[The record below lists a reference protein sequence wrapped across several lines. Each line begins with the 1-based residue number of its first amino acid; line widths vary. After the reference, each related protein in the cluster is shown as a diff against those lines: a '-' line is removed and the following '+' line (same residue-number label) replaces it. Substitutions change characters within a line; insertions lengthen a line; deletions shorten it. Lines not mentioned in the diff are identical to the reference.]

1 MKKLKTL
8 LSTVDSNIAVL
19 RSVFTTTVIKEY
31 ITQTLY
37 HTVLFIVLSLI
48 SYMVFA
54 IDDIYQMIIL
64 MIIGIS
70 IMNISY
76 TVIFLNKV
84 KIDFHNH
91 YIERLYQRSFMEW
104 DVQKRFTD
112 AISHELATPIAVIRI
127 LTRKLEDEITK
138 QNCQLAD
145 KFGGVFDCYKECP
158 RRGMT
163 PDIEHIMRMFEGQID
178 RLDAFITQM
187 RQHKQIKAGNGT
199 QSIMNLIKGT
209 TNCIRLDYIGT
220 TMNITIDD
228 ENGDLDKYAV
238 GEGTNNGEVMLVF
251 DNLIKNAHEAKALT
265 MRFQAQ
271 ANKVKNDNTIT
282 LYVGDNGTGIRD
294 RRTGELLINTELIFN
309 PGFSTKENSA
319 KITIVDKILGL
330 ERLHK
335 EDTLRGNGLYYS
347 RERLRNAG
355 GDITVF
361 SNSIAGTIFELKIP
375 IKPKRKGP

>member
-1 MKKLKTL
+1 
-8 LSTVDSNIAVL
+8 
-19 RSVFTTTVIKEY
+19 
-31 ITQTLY
+31 
-37 HTVLFIVLSLI
+37 
-48 SYMVFA
+48 
-54 IDDIYQMIIL
+54 
-64 MIIGIS
+64 
-70 IMNISY
+70 
-76 TVIFLNKV
+76 
-84 KIDFHNH
+84 
-91 YIERLYQRSFMEW
+91 
-104 DVQKRFTD
+104 
-112 AISHELATPIAVIRI
+112 
-127 LTRKLEDEITK
+127 
-138 QNCQLAD
+138 
-145 KFGGVFDCYKECP
+145 
-158 RRGMT
+158 
-163 PDIEHIMRMFEGQID
+163 MFEGQTD

-187 RQHKQIKAGNGT
+187 RQHKQIKTGNGT

-220 TMNITIDD
+220 TMNIIIDD

-271 ANKVKNDNTIT
+271 ANIVKNDNTIT

-375 IKPKRKGP
+375 IKPKRKGS